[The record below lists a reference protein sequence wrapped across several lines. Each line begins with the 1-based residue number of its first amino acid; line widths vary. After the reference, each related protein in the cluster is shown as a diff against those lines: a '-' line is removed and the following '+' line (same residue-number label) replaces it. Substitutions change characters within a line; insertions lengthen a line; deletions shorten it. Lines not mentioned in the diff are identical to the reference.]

1 MSYLADS
8 DRVADYLKGRVDA
21 VRFIDDLRPDGLA
34 ISVVTY
40 GEVYEGVAFGR
51 DAEAQER
58 AFETFLVAVTVLP
71 VTEAEVR
78 RFALLRGE
86 LRRSGFTIG
95 DMDLL
100 IAATALEH
108 DLVLAT
114 RNVRDFS
121 RVPGLRML

>member
-40 GEVYEGVAFGR
+40 GEVYEGVAFER